1 MTPDTPKR
9 APEVTESPA
18 KWLFV
23 SEAAAA
29 CGVSI
34 RTVKRWI
41 ENGEVETRKDGA
53 RRLVSMPQ
61 KRDTEGTKA
70 TRQKGHEGHFVSPL
84 SPSHAQKEGHKGH
97 KEGTQSVSPLSLST
111 SISSEREAE
120 LKEEISFLRGIVES
134 DRRDMA
140 ELRAALREAL
150 KAMPKALQSGAPSG
164 DLEQLGTENGRELTQ
179 VNAEKSARDSGELGQ
194 VGTDSQATA
203 TAPEAPTATAISPDV
218 VLPVEPSS
226 GAELGEIDDLI
237 YKVFGR

>member
-1 MTPDTPKR
+1 M
-9 APEVTESPA
+9 
-18 KWLFV
+18 
-23 SEAAAA
+23 
-29 CGVSI
+29 
-34 RTVKRWI
+34 
-41 ENGEVETRKDGA
+41 
-53 RRLVSMPQ
+53 
-61 KRDTEGTKA
+61 
-70 TRQKGHEGHFVSPL
+70 
-84 SPSHAQKEGHKGH
+84 
-97 KEGTQSVSPLSLST
+97 SPLSLST